1 MSDIVFDGMIFD
13 RLREI
18 GDQGDRI
25 ASLEAE
31 NERLR
36 LTDAEREALE
46 TAARMTGDPSPITA
60 PQVFEYAATLRDLLE
75 RLK

>member
-46 TAARMTGDPSPITA
+46 TAARMAGDPSPITA